1 MKFIV
6 AKSSYPSVKEV
17 LIPIDEISSIELKND
32 NEAVVYVKHKDEVF
46 FIDYETYCILKFN

>member
-17 LIPIDEISSIELKND
+17 LISIDEISSIELKND

-46 FIDYETYCILKFN
+46 FIDHETYCMLKFN